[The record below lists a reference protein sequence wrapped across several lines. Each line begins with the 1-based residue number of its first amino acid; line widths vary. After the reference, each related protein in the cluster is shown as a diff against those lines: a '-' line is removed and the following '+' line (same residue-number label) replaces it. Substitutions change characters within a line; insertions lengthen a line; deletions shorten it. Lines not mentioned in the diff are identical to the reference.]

1 MLSSRASKWKWYD
14 WIFIA
19 VVVIVVCVL
28 IQVAIP
34 DSGLAKA
41 LHTGFHA
48 FALGLQWIAGG
59 LISLAGLLNQL

>member
-14 WIFIA
+14 WIFAA
-19 VVVIVVCVL
+19 VILIVICVL
-28 IQVAIP
+28 IQLTVP

-48 FALGLQWIAGG
+48 FAIGLQWVAGG
-59 LISLAGLLNQL
+59 LNALAGLLNQL